1 MRARNSLR
9 VFMAFTRVLVCSRD
23 GRVNSELPAVPSS
36 VHYHARPWG
45 RMQTGPLGC
54 ILGFMSDAD
63 RFQRV
68 IRSIDEAN
76 GEDPNSEVVD
86 GVAQPKEL
94 VYGMRMQRWVEE
106 LDPRAPEALR
116 IAARSQHIRR
126 WEIPRSDYPMDRKGY
141 LRWRTTLYAFHADRA
156 SEILRARGY
165 DDETIERVRTLLQK
179 RNLRTDPDVQ
189 TLEDAAALVFLV
201 HHLDDFLKRDD
212 IGEEKAIAI
221 IRKTWKKMTER
232 GHEAASALELSAES
246 SALLKKALA
255 G

>member
-1 MRARNSLR
+1 MAWECRPAQETTLR
-9 VFMAFTRVLVCSRD
+9 PDRGAGCAFLD
-23 GRVNSELPAVPSS
+23 GWPYPGGTVGAHNQEDCLPGLLYP
-36 VHYHARPWG
+36 HFARPS
-45 RMQTGPLGC
+45 
-54 ILGFMSDAD
+54 MSDTD

-76 GEDPNSEVVD
+76 REDPSSEVDD

-94 VYGMRMQRWVEE
+94 LYGMRMQAWVER

-156 SEILRARGY
+156 SELLQAAGY
-165 DDETIERVRTLLQK
+165 GDETIQRVRALLQK
-179 RNLRTDPDVQ
+179 RNLRTDADVQ
-189 TLEDAAALVFLV
+189 TLEDAAALVFLE

-212 IGEEKAIAI
+212 IGEEKAIDI
-221 IRKTWKKMTER
+221 IRKTWKKMTDR
-232 GHEAASALELSAES
+232 GHGAASALELSEES
-246 SALLKKALA
+246 SALLELALS
-255 G
+255 

>member
-1 MRARNSLR
+1 
-9 VFMAFTRVLVCSRD
+9 
-23 GRVNSELPAVPSS
+23 
-36 VHYHARPWG
+36 
-45 RMQTGPLGC
+45 
-54 ILGFMSDAD
+54 MSDTD

-86 GVAQPKEL
+86 GVAQPKEQL
-94 VYGMRMQRWVEE
+94 YGMRMQKWVED
-106 LDPRAPEALR
+106 LDPRASEALR

-126 WEIPRSDYPMDRKGY
+126 WEIPRGDYPMDRKGY
-141 LRWRTTLYAFHADRA
+141 LRWRTRLYVFHADRA
-156 SEILRARGY
+156 SEILRAAEY

-179 RNLRTDPDVQ
+179 RNLRTDADVQ

-212 IGEEKAIAI
+212 IAEEKAIDI
-221 IRKTWKKMTER
+221 VRKTWKKMTER
-232 GHEAASALELSAES
+232 GHEAASALKLSAES
-246 SALLKKALA
+246 TSLLEKALT